1 MSELKDE
8 RIQKTVSSNR
18 RALAVGIILAALTI
32 FLLVFNEFL
41 SRIHQGSAIPFYEAY
56 NDKRLEDDIYVY
68 LDTYDYPYD
77 IGYYDSSEQYY
88 FVADDSD
95 LYILRCTESMYNRI
109 CKAIDDE
116 GEYRIVG
123 TIGDVNSE
131 VKDMAIEVYNEDET
145 DPEYMLTESDFD
157 SYFANKLINME
168 TKTGMD
174 ILLIVLAVI
183 VGIVSFGLI
192 LGGALGM
199 HRYSRAFK
207 KLTDEEAEELNREI
221 ESSET
226 TYLKG
231 CKVFLTPNYIISMGN
246 MFVAVK
252 YTDIVWAYKFI
263 QRMNFVPILTN
274 IKVHTLGQAVLSI
287 ADMAAGTHNKDD
299 MIATIFM
306 AISNHNPNARIGY
319 SNGTTKHISEV

>member
-18 RALAVGIILAALTI
+18 IALAVGIILAALTI

-56 NDKRLEDDIYVY
+56 NDERLEEDIYVY
-68 LDTYDYPYD
+68 VDTYDYPYD

-88 FVADDSD
+88 FVVDASD

-116 GEYRIVG
+116 GEYRIIG

-131 VKDMAIEVYNEDET
+131 VKDMAIDVYNEDET
-145 DPEYMLTESDFD
+145 DPEYMLTDADFD
-157 SYFANKLINME
+157 SYFANKLINMD
-168 TKTGMD
+168 TKTVWD
-174 ILLIVLAVI
+174 ILLIILAAI
-183 VGIVSFGLI
+183 TGIVSFGLI

-199 HRYSRAFK
+199 HRYSKAFK
-207 KLTDEEAEELNREI
+207 KLSDEEAEELNREI
-221 ESSET
+221 ESPET

-231 CKVFLTPNYIISMGN
+231 CNVFLTPNYIISMGN
-246 MFVAVK
+246 TFVAVK
-252 YTDIVWAYKFI
+252 YTDIVWAYKFV

-274 IKVHTLGQAVLSI
+274 VKVHTLGQAVLSI
-287 ADMAAGTHNKDD
+287 ADMASGVRHKDD
-299 MIATIFM
+299 MVAAILY
-306 AISNHNPNARIGY
+306 AISTHNPNARIGY
-319 SNGTTKHISEV
+319 SDGTTKHISEV